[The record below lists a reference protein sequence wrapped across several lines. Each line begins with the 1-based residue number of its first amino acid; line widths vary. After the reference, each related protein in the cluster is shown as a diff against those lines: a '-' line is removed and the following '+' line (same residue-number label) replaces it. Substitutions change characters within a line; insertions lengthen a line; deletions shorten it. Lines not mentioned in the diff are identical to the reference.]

1 MNQNERQVNERQVLN
16 SDVDKDILKEIV
28 QNELMI

>member
-16 SDVDKDILKEIV
+16 SEVDKDILKGIV
-28 QNELMI
+28 QKELMI

>member
-16 SDVDKDILKEIV
+16 SEVDKDILKEIV
-28 QNELMI
+28 QKELMI